1 MLSVIRPN
9 DIMTIFIMRSE
20 FCLKD
25 VMLIAIIPSYHMP
38 SVFAPSVVMLSVIRR
53 SNVSLTVVAPLYL
66 VSLTGRTIV
75 DVHVPIV
82 EYIHP

>member
-9 DIMTIFIMRSE
+9 DIMTIVIILSE
-20 FCLKD
+20 CCLKD
-25 VMLIAIIPSYHMP
+25 VMPSPIIPSYHMP
-38 SVFAPSVVMLSVIRR
+38 SVLAPSDVMLRVIRR
-53 SNVSLTVVAPLYL
+53 SDVSLTVVAPLYL

>member
-1 MLSVIRPN
+1 MPIAIILSYHVLSLLAP
-9 DIMTIFIMRSE
+9 S
-20 FCLKD
+20 D
-25 VMLIAIIPSYHMP
+25 VMLG
-38 SVFAPSVVMLSVIRR
+38 VIRR
-53 SNVSLTVVAPLYL
+53 SDVSLTVVAPQYL